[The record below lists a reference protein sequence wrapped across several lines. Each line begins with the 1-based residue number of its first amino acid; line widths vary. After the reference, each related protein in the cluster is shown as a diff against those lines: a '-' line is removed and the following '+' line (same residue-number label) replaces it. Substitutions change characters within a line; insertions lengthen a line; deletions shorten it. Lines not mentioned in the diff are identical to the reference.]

1 MGGKSHKK
9 PKFTKKKSKLTKKA
23 HKKIHKKTKIEKELN
38 AKSTNFQKK
47 YDGYVKKISEKLD
60 IHPTEASA
68 YLGVAMENAFNGIM
82 LSVGNVSNDQY
93 YSLREK
99 ELDSVLHPSMGAL
112 KGRKNKRRKRSKRSK
127 RSKRR

>member
-9 PKFTKKKSKLTKKA
+9 PKFTKKVQKKV
-23 HKKIHKKTKIEKELN
+23 HKKVHKKTKVVKEEPN
-38 AKSTNFQKK
+38 IKSTNFQKK

-60 IHPTEASA
+60 IQPTEASA

-112 KGRKNKRRKRSKRSK
+112 RKGRKSKRRKRSKR
-127 RSKRR
+127 R

>member
-9 PKFTKKKSKLTKKA
+9 PKFTKKKSKLTKKVQ
-23 HKKIHKKTKIEKELN
+23 KKIQKKTKVVKKESN
-38 AKSTNFQKK
+38 TNNTNFQKK

-60 IHPTEASA
+60 IQPTEASA

-112 KGRKNKRRKRSKRSK
+112 RKLDLIITQDGIIK
-127 RSKRR
+127 